1 MPKVPGFQFNRPQ
14 QLAAVLLLLLLAQC
28 LWVFHRQTLTSRDY
42 DFARCGRELWE
53 KPNPLAGYL
62 TTCGNL
68 PDGTLAYRVAGL
80 PLTLQRVLAGQ
91 AADASTWEMRHEL
104 GYVLAL
110 LHCGFLLTGLI
121 LGGALWWVTRRLYGN
136 PGGFIALALY
146 CFSPAVIHAC
156 TYPNNEILTAFG
168 LFASL
173 YTAMGVAHA
182 MQGPP
187 RKWRSRIVLLTLT
200 LAFTAASHVAAFLL
214 ALLLS
219 IGLMAYL
226 AVGRRAYIVPI
237 MMTASIGALLLVF
250 ASYDFSPDAFSY
262 FVRSGAGLHRVFP
275 AACASL
281 VDESSQF
288 GRDPGRSHSLAALS
302 AHPSIALFRQYRAL
316 APGAAVLPPRHQGN
330 FQRAYPLGAPFSAYF
345 YCRSLCR
352 FSRNTLS
359 EGLPGSDRL
368 PACSAA
374 NSQPS
379 VAPLEIR
386 QMSQKRRL
394 RVTPRP
400 CWVALKHV
408 SSY

>member
-1 MPKVPGFQFNRPQ
+1 MPKVSGFQFNRPQ

-42 DFARCGRELWE
+42 DFARCGREMWE
-53 KPNPLAGYL
+53 KPDPLAGYF
-62 TTCGNL
+62 TTCGNI
-68 PDGTLAYRVAGL
+68 PDGTLGYRIAGL

-91 AADASTWEMRHEL
+91 AVDISTWEMRHEL
-104 GYVLAL
+104 GYVLVL
-110 LHCGFLLTGLI
+110 LHSGFLLTGII

-136 PGGFIALALY
+136 PGGFIALSLY

-219 IGLMAYL
+219 LGLMAYL

-237 MMTASIGALLLVF
+237 MMAASIGTLLLVF
-250 ASYDFSPDAFSY
+250 ASYDFSLDAFSY
-262 FVRSGAGLHRVFP
+262 FFRSGAGRIGFSLQSARHWFLSLQDSAVTLAAATALLLYLPTRRSRYFGNTVPLLLALLFFFLVTPGISSEPTLWALPFLLTFIAGVFADFLETGYRRVFL
-275 AACASL
+275 AMTGCLLALQVTLSL
-281 VDESSQF
+281 
-288 GRDPGRSHSLAALS
+288 
-302 AHPSIALFRQYRAL
+302 
-316 APGAAVLPPRHQGN
+316 
-330 FQRAYPLGAPFSAYF
+330 
-345 YCRSLCR
+345 RSL
-352 FSRNTLS
+352 L
-359 EGLPGSDRL
+359 
-368 PACSAA
+368 
-374 NSQPS
+374 
-379 VAPLEIR
+379 
-386 QMSQKRRL
+386 
-394 RVTPRP
+394 
-400 CWVALKHV
+400 
-408 SSY
+408 

>member
-1 MPKVPGFQFNRPQ
+1 MPKVSGFQFNRPQ
-14 QLAAVLLLLLLAQC
+14 QLAAVLLVLLLAQC

-42 DFARCGRELWE
+42 DFARCGREMWE
-53 KPNPLAGYL
+53 KPNPLAGYF
-62 TTCGNL
+62 TTCGNI
-68 PDGTLAYRVAGL
+68 PDGTLGYRIAGL
-80 PLTLQRVLAGQ
+80 PLTLQRLLAGQ

-104 GYVLAL
+104 GYVLVL
-110 LHCGFLLTGLI
+110 LHSGFLLTGLI

-237 MMTASIGALLLVF
+237 VMAASIGTLLLVF
-250 ASYDFSPDAFSY
+250 ASYDFSLDAFSY
-262 FVRSGAGLHRVFP
+262 FFRSGAGRIAFSLEAARHWLLSLPNSAVTLAAATALLLYLPTRRSRYFGNTVPLLLALLFFFLITPGISSEPTLWALPFLLTFIAGVFADFLETRYRRVF
-275 AACASL
+275 
-281 VDESSQF
+281 
-288 GRDPGRSHSLAALS
+288 LAMTGCLLALQ
-302 AHPSIALFRQYRAL
+302 L
-316 APGAAVLPPRHQGN
+316 
-330 FQRAYPLGAPFSAYF
+330 
-345 YCRSLCR
+345 
-352 FSRNTLS
+352 TLS
-359 EGLPGSDRL
+359 LLSLP
-368 PACSAA
+368 
-374 NSQPS
+374 
-379 VAPLEIR
+379 
-386 QMSQKRRL
+386 
-394 RVTPRP
+394 
-400 CWVALKHV
+400 
-408 SSY
+408 